1 MVSLQSRTTYRR
13 QSTFGFKNKSISK
26 LENQDNE
33 KEEEAVLGTLFHG
46 AYDDILVY
54 DANVA
59 RILKNLINEIE
70 CTKVAVFK
78 PDGVMDIYTLSLC
91 EDNLALL
98 VLEEAQI
105 DKRKSQILRVQEKSA
120 RQQ

>member
-1 MVSLQSRTTYRR
+1 MRR
-13 QSTFGFKNKSISK
+13 QSTFGFKNKSISRK
-26 LENQDNE
+26 SNQDNAKEE
-33 KEEEAVLGTLFHG
+33 KETEGVLGHLFHG

-59 RILKNLINEIE
+59 RILKNIINEIE

-78 PDGVMDIYTLSLC
+78 PDGVMDIFTLSLC

-98 VLEEAQI
+98 ALEEAQI
-105 DKRKSQILRVQEKSA
+105 DKR
-120 RQQ
+120 